1 MITGILVE
9 IRYTEYILEALSFYQ
24 KRGGVEMYQTILY
37 EEKESIAYI
46 TFNRPEVGNA
56 FSEDSFREITK
67 ALGQASQDA
76 AIRAVVLTGKGK
88 LFCGG
93 GDIHQFKE
101 VIEKDDGGIPEYLVE
116 ATGAMG
122 RAIRSCSKPVI
133 ASING
138 AAAGAGMGV
147 ALAADFRIMEK
158 RSSLV
163 TAFIGMGL
171 PGDTGVLYFLQK
183 MVGTALATEL
193 MMFSKPVKGEAAF
206 DLGLANKV
214 VEDGMLEEET
224 VAFAKQI
231 AALPTQMVSYQK
243 ELFNEFFYKDLEKF
257 NHREAQQMHLASL
270 TDDHKEAVTAFFE
283 KRKPHFS
290 GR

>member
-1 MITGILVE
+1 
-9 IRYTEYILEALSFYQ
+9 
-24 KRGGVEMYQTILY
+24 MYKAIIY
-37 EEKESIAYI
+37 EVKENVAYI

-56 FSEDSFREITK
+56 FSEDSFREIPK
-67 ALGQASQDA
+67 ALMNVSKDDT
-76 AIRAVVLTGKGK
+76 IRAVVLTGNGK

-93 GDIHQFKE
+93 GDINQFKE
-101 VIEKDDGGIPEYLVE
+101 VIEKDNGGIPEQLVE

-122 RAIRSCSKPVI
+122 RAVRNCSKPVI

-138 AAAGAGMGV
+138 AAAGAGAGV

-163 TAFIGMGL
+163 TAFIGMGF

-183 MVGTALATEL
+183 MVGTSLATEL
-193 MMFSKPVKGEAAF
+193 LMFSEPVKGEYAF

-214 VEDGMLEEET
+214 VENGTLEEET
-224 VAFAKQI
+224 WAFAKKV
-231 AALPTQMVSYQK
+231 AALPTQAISYQK
-243 ELFNEFFYKDLEKF
+243 NIFNEFFYNDLEEF
-257 NHREAQQMHLASL
+257 NHREAQLMHQASL
-270 TDDHKEAVTAFFE
+270 TEDHKEAVTSFLE
-283 KRKPHFS
+283 KRKPQFR

>member
-1 MITGILVE
+1 
-9 IRYTEYILEALSFYQ
+9 
-24 KRGGVEMYQTILY
+24 MYKTILY

-46 TFNRPEVGNA
+46 TFNRTEVGNA
-56 FSEDSFREITK
+56 FSEDSFREIPE
-67 ALGQASQDA
+67 ALAHASQDA
-76 AIRAVVLTGKGK
+76 NIRAVVLTGKGK

-93 GDIHQFKE
+93 GDINQFKE
-101 VIEKDDGGIPEYLVE
+101 FIEKDDGGIPEYLVE

-122 RAIRSCSKPVI
+122 RAIRNCSKPVI

-138 AAAGAGMGV
+138 AAAGAGVGV

-171 PGDTGVLYFLQK
+171 SGDTGVLYFLQK
-183 MVGTALATEL
+183 MVGTSLATEL
-193 MMFSKPVKGEAAF
+193 LMFTEPIKGEAAF

-214 VEDGMLEEET
+214 VEDGTLEEET
-224 VAFAKQI
+224 WAFAKKV
-231 AALPTQMVSYQK
+231 ASLPTQIISYQK
-243 ELFNEFFYKDLEKF
+243 ELFNEFFYSDLEKF
-257 NHREAQQMHLASL
+257 NHREAQLMHQASL
-270 TDDHKEAVTAFFE
+270 TDDHKEAVTAFLE

-290 GR
+290 GQ